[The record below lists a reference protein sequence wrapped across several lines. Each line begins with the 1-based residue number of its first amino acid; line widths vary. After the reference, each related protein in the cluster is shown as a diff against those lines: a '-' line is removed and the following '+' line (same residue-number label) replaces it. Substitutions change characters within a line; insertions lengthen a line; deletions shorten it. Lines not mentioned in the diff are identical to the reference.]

1 MSRPSIIDRLV
12 SEHVDDGTG
21 RCRSCS
27 SAHQPGRGDYPCAI
41 RNDLDDARRR
51 LAAPVAT

>member
-1 MSRPSIIDRLV
+1 MSRPSIIDRLD

-27 SAHQPGRGDYPCAI
+27 SGDESGRRDYPCPI
-41 RNDLDDARRR
+41 RNDIEDARRR
-51 LAAPVAT
+51 LAEPVGT